1 MNRFENKT
9 ILITGASSGIG
20 LAGAKRLTSEGANVI
35 ITGRTPSRLEAAA
48 KELGDK
54 ATAILDDVSDGKTLE
69 RLMPAVEKAGGL
81 DGVWL
86 NAAYVGNGIAMLE
99 ENTKESLEQVFWV
112 NSMAPMLQMA
122 ALSPHIRSGG
132 AVLVTSSSAIHEA
145 QAGISLYSASK
156 AALHT
161 AALSWATEL
170 APRNIRV
177 NILVPGPIT
186 SNLRAGIPDSFEA
199 MLAQN
204 ALLKRVGDASEAA
217 AVALFLLSDDASYV
231 TGSAYEVNGG
241 FRP

>member
-1 MNRFENKT
+1 MKKT
-9 ILITGASSGIG
+9 
-20 LAGAKRLTSEGANVI
+20 
-35 ITGRTPSRLEAAA
+35 P
-48 KELGDK
+48 
-54 ATAILDDVSDGKTLE
+54 
-69 RLMPAVEKAGGL
+69 
-81 DGVWL
+81 
-86 NAAYVGNGIAMLE
+86 
-99 ENTKESLEQVFWV
+99 KESLEQVFWV
-112 NSMAPMLQMA
+112 NSMVPMLQMA

-186 SNLRAGIPDSFEA
+186 SNLRAAIPDSFEA

-204 ALLKRVGDASEAA
+204 ALLKRGAMLPKPPAA
-217 AVALFLLSDDASYV
+217 MALFLLSDDAGYV
-231 TGSAYEVNGG
+231 TGSAYDVNGG